1 MIKVEIIRG
10 KQIESLHS
18 IKCLVINSKNKIIYT
33 TNNDNDLVFPRSAI
47 KIFQAI
53 PFILSGASDYFNTNE
68 KQIALSSSSHFG
80 EIRHINYL
88 KDWLKKIKI
97 SENYLKCGIHNPSNQ
112 ASANKLLLKGIK
124 PTPIYNNCSGKHLG
138 MISTAIYKDYNI
150 DNYTNFDHPIQK
162 SILLILENFTEYK
175 IKKINKSIDGCSA
188 PQYSFPIESLA
199 LAMSKVSCYSQLQFD
214 ISISL
219 NKLLYSI
226 IKNPFY
232 IGGTNR
238 FDSELINITKGRIFC
253 KGGAEGVLLFS
264 DFKKKYGGILK
275 VEDGN
280 FRAIPSATIALL
292 KKIGSINKFEEKK
305 LVKWSSEKLYNHA
318 NTYVGLIRSKKL

>member
-10 KQIESLHS
+10 KQLESLHS

-33 TNNDNDLVFPRSAI
+33 TNNDNNLVFPRSAI

-53 PFILSGASDYFNTNE
+53 PFILSGASDYFKINE

-112 ASANKLLLKGIK
+112 ASANNLLLKGIK
-124 PTPIYNNCSGKHLG
+124 PSPIHNNCSGKHLG
-138 MISTAIYKDYNI
+138 MISTAIYQDCNI
-150 DNYTNFDHPIQK
+150 SNYTNFDHPIQK
-162 SILLILENFTEYK
+162 SILQILENFTEYK

-226 IKNPFY
+226 SKNPFY

-253 KGGAEGVLLFS
+253 KGGAEGVLLFA
-264 DFKKKYGGILK
+264 DFVKKIGGVLK
-275 VEDGN
+275 VLDGN
-280 FRAIPSATIALL
+280 NRAIPSITMKIFSHLGLL
-292 KKIGSINKFEEKK
+292 SSKEKT
-305 LVKWSSEKLYNHA
+305 LLQHWTVEQIYNHNKQNIGKIVA
-318 NTYVGLIRSKKL
+318 KIH